1 MLSNESSTSLWE
13 HRTDEVLEL
22 EKRSAIVIQRNFR
35 SYLWR
40 KFVHNITIDRRY
52 FYWNCRVSGDHN
64 IHFLVNYPFSQMN
77 NKKDIDEEY
86 SIDIPPDTIMIGS
99 PRTRN
104 DFKLL
109 ESKIQKWKDS
119 KVRPVFS
126 ECNTIFLVWNYRKFN
141 SMGKVTTGNRFSFPT
156 FSGLSVG
163 VFLTQI
169 LKDILELPK
178 FFQIV

>member
-1 MLSNESSTSLWE
+1 
-13 HRTDEVLEL
+13 
-22 EKRSAIVIQRNFR
+22 
-35 SYLWR
+35 
-40 KFVHNITIDRRY
+40 
-52 FYWNCRVSGDHN
+52 
-64 IHFLVNYPFSQMN
+64 MN
-77 NKKDIDEEY
+77 NKKDVDEEY

-141 SMGKVTTGNRFSFPT
+141 SMGKVTTENR
-156 FSGLSVG
+156 FSGLSVE